1 MKMHKLF
8 VILLISI
15 FLAGCGAQG
24 PKTVSSVTSSESSSS
39 NITSEEVTE
48 ETQSSYDFP
57 SDVKAAK
64 DVNNRATLE
73 NSATFSSCIYDAL
86 VHVGSPSVRKI
97 SYASID
103 IHEDEVAKEIWDI
116 TVYVSTD
123 DCDYSLFVV
132 YFLKSDDSRCCQVA
146 NWDNDHVYWVYD
158 LSLFTGTLYDY
169 KTDSPISSYD
179 EDSSSS
185 SSSAIDGVV
194 VDYRGKFK
202 DDVTENWRL
211 STVVTS
217 KPIEDYAF
225 DYYKAYF
232 NNDNEI
238 HWIINYADNTTS
250 RINCMDGY
258 LFVST
263 YSHVDGEENSA
274 KEIGGGSFI
283 SDCTL
288 SAKDG
293 KPADF

>member
-1 MKMHKLF
+1 M
-8 VILLISI
+8 ICISVD
-15 FLAGCGAQG
+15 GG
-24 PKTVSSVTSSESSSS
+24 
-39 NITSEEVTE
+39 
-48 ETQSSYDFP
+48 
-57 SDVKAAK
+57 DVFG
-64 DVNNRATLE
+64 L
-73 NSATFSSCIYDAL
+73 S
-86 VHVGSPSVRKI
+86 I
-97 SYASID
+97 SYYPASD
-103 IHEDEVAKEIWDI
+103 ISKC
-116 TVYVSTD
+116 TKVY
-123 DCDYSLFVV
+123 
-132 YFLKSDDSRCCQVA
+132 
-146 NWDNDHVYWVYD
+146 NWDTLLVYWSANPSEKVHEYAD
-158 LSLFTGTLYDY
+158 DNSVVENDNSVVENDTESETEDGT
-169 KTDSPISSYD
+169 
-179 EDSSSS
+179 EDVPE
-185 SSSAIDGVV
+185 IEGVV
-194 VDYRGKFK
+194 IDYRGGFN
-202 DDVTENWRL
+202 DDVTGNWRL

-217 KPIEDYAF
+217 KSIKDYAF